1 MTVFAN
7 GLSIIHQGDGL
18 THTCP
23 IPDVCKTPSPAG
35 PVPIPYVNVAMS
47 TNLTDG
53 STTVKIQSM
62 PVALESSSI
71 ALSSGDEAGTA
82 GGVISS
88 KNMGKLSWST
98 SSPNVKFEGKGVVRF
113 TDVAGH
119 NGNQDNT
126 FTLAMGNP
134 NVAYPFENDEQECP
148 NCGKKASEH
157 DPKTGFPL
165 AEDDNSKKAAEK
177 FGDEIAKAPDK
188 TTGAKMGMVGALVC
202 ECPPDNAQHTY
213 VAVAGA
219 PTGSSSF
226 KGWSGVATGAGM
238 TPAKNVVPSDP
249 MTVKTAR
256 GGTVQVRKP
265 RNGKHP
271 PGQCA
276 AQKLLITALDNGCK
290 PKSMTET
297 FVRKGEKNSNH
308 SIPSCP
314 TCRDN
319 IAAMLC
325 PNPPKET

>member
-1 MTVFAN
+1 MSVFAN
-7 GLSIIHQGDGL
+7 GLSIIHQGDGM

-47 TNLTDG
+47 INLADG
-53 STTVKIQSM
+53 STTVKIM
-62 PVALESSSI
+62 GFPVALESSSVS
-71 ALSSGDEAGTA
+71 LSSGDEAGTA

-126 FTLAMGNP
+126 FTLALGKP
-134 NVAYPFENDEQECP
+134 DLAYPFESADDPCP

-157 DPKTGFPL
+157 DSDDFPL
-165 AEDDNSKKAAEK
+165 KESEDSKKAAEK

-188 TTGAKMGMVGALVC
+188 TTGARMGMVGALVC

-249 MTVKTAR
+249 MTVKTVR
-256 GGTVQVRKP
+256 GGTVQVTKP
-265 RNGKHP
+265 KSGQHR

-314 TCRDN
+314 SCRDN

-325 PNPPKET
+325 PNPRAES

>member
-1 MTVFAN
+1 VTVYAN
-7 GLSIIHQGDGL
+7 GLSIVHQGDGK

-47 TNLTDG
+47 INLADG
-53 STTVKIQSM
+53 TTTVKAM
-62 PVALESSSI
+62 GFPVAIESSNVS
-71 ALSSGDEAGTA
+71 LSSGDEAGTA

-98 SSPNVKFEGKGVVRF
+98 ASPNVKFEGKGVIRF

-126 FTLAMGNP
+126 FTLVMGDV
-134 NVAYPFENDEQECP
+134 NVAYPFMSADDPCP

-157 DPKTGFPL
+157 DSDDFPL
-165 AEDDNSKKAAEK
+165 KENEDSKKEAEK
-177 FGDEIAKAPDK
+177 FGNEIAKAPEK
-188 TTGAKMGMVGALVC
+188 TTGNKMGMVGALIC
-202 ECPPDNAQHTY
+202 ECPPDNKKETY

-238 TPAKNVVPSDP
+238 MPAKNVVPSDP

-256 GGTVQVRKP
+256 GGTVQIRKP
-265 RNGKHP
+265 LDGEHP
-271 PGQCA
+271 PGRCA

-290 PKSMTET
+290 PKAMTET
-297 FVRKGEKNSNH
+297 YVRKGEKNSNH

-325 PNPPKET
+325 PNPRREES